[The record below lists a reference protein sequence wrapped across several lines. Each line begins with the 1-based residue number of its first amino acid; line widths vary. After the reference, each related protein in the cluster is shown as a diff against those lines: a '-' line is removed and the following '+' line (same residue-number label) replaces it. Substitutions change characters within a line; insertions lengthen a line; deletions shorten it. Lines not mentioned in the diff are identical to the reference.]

1 MKTKRRLPVPQVAG
15 IRSSVEIQHGRKG
28 VARMFRRG
36 LHGAKNWILEPE
48 EDGAPRSVWGKLLR
62 TAVILLPLWI
72 ALSATTDGSGRGGTS
87 VPKAILTA
95 LLVAVVGLACLSA
108 RERRQGREEPWAELP
123 SLGTESNEDEAV
135 TLIGAPVEAPTLVT
149 ESPQVSKPP
158 SGDESRSGGSIPGD
172 STQTTQSNASSSSRP
187 LAGPSHQAN
196 PEGVIPLDSQ
206 GAPPVGTPFSEGV
219 PQAIPE
225 DVEAGH
231 SDASATDVFLPSV
244 PAPSPPSIISL
255 HKATPEASYLQ
266 VRANEQE
273 VPRPSPQATM
283 DASKGQKEGV
293 TDSKQDNV
301 PEAPVHTEFQGAFRQ
316 DALPQLSPTGEP
328 SGDPIQAAFQPDFA
342 ELGPYEVTED
352 PVSGDWWLTPPDA
365 PQKEA
370 AEEPAEEVQEQPALP
385 PVEPQQAPVEEEAED
400 APEMGGQPIYPPVV
414 MRYFVSRVSDV
425 TESEKEKARDEVMEW
440 ARQEFA
446 SQRRTQAEMAR
457 ILGVGKAT
465 LSRWVNDDP
474 WADPSD

>member
-1 MKTKRRLPVPQVAG
+1 
-15 IRSSVEIQHGRKG
+15 
-28 VARMFRRG
+28 
-36 LHGAKNWILEPE
+36 
-48 EDGAPRSVWGKLLR
+48 
-62 TAVILLPLWI
+62 
-72 ALSATTDGSGRGGTS
+72 
-87 VPKAILTA
+87 
-95 LLVAVVGLACLSA
+95 
-108 RERRQGREEPWAELP
+108 
-123 SLGTESNEDEAV
+123 
-135 TLIGAPVEAPTLVT
+135 
-149 ESPQVSKPP
+149 
-158 SGDESRSGGSIPGD
+158 
-172 STQTTQSNASSSSRP
+172 
-187 LAGPSHQAN
+187 
-196 PEGVIPLDSQ
+196 
-206 GAPPVGTPFSEGV
+206 
-219 PQAIPE
+219 
-225 DVEAGH
+225 
-231 SDASATDVFLPSV
+231 
-244 PAPSPPSIISL
+244 
-255 HKATPEASYLQ
+255 
-266 VRANEQE
+266 
-273 VPRPSPQATM
+273 M

-342 ELGPYEVTED
+342 EPGPYEVTED